1 VKKEGMIPMA
11 MAVYVNDPEMRGDPF
26 FMRNADKMFTE
37 KEDEAKHW
45 WLTGFKLKMRNFNE
59 KVNMMVV
66 LKFDTAAEAKAL
78 YNERNGRRVE
88 VFGQYVIIEW

>member
-1 VKKEGMIPMA
+1 MIPMA

-45 WLTGFKLKMRNFNE
+45 WLTGFKLKMRSFNE

-66 LKFDTAAEAKAL
+66 LKFDTAREANRL
-78 YNERNGRRVE
+78 YEQNKDDRTKKIQVL
-88 VFGQYVIIEW
+88 GQYVVIEW